1 MQRLGDSPQGATL
14 SELSRAVG
22 LAPATCHRMLN
33 ALADGG
39 LVERDDA
46 TRRWRPGVG
55 LARIAASVSPAPG
68 FAEVAMPA
76 LTELRNR
83 WQMCFFL
90 AVLSDGEVICVRTA
104 GPDAPH
110 HVGVHVPLG
119 RRMALHATAS
129 AKAILCDLDPSAA
142 HSLLVAHSPLERF
155 TRFTRTDVA
164 EIEAGLVEARRARY
178 ASCDQEVTLGVSAY
192 AAVIAA
198 PPGESPR
205 SLGVIAPRAQLRE
218 ASRRGL
224 LNNLTTA
231 AEELSELT
239 SGRAMAILGFPDVS
253 LVVSPR

>member
-1 MQRLGDSPQGATL
+1 MQTVERVVRIMQRLGDSPQGVTL

-22 LAPATCHRMLN
+22 LAPATCHRLVN
-33 ALADGG
+33 ALAAGE

-68 FAEVAMPA
+68 FAELATPT
-76 LTELRNR
+76 LTELRDR

-90 AVLSDGEVICVRTA
+90 SVLADGQVVCVRTA
-104 GPDAPH
+104 EPDAPH
-110 HVGVHVPLG
+110 RMGVYVPLG

-129 AKAILCDLDPSAA
+129 AKAILCALEPEAA
-142 HSLLVAHSPLERF
+142 RALLVADTPLERF
-155 TRFTRTDVA
+155 TRFTRTTLEDV
-164 EIEAGLVEARRARY
+164 EAQLVEARRLRY
-178 ASCDQEVTLGVSAY
+178 ATCDQEVELGVSAH

-224 LNNLTTA
+224 VQALTIA
-231 AEELSELT
+231 SDQLSELT
-239 SGRAMAILGFPDVS
+239 SGRAHLTF
-253 LVVSPR
+253 